1 MILMLQKGFKCI
13 DFDDDNKRCNI
24 LIGDKG
30 SINYFDISKIDVLN
44 QQASFNVEP
53 KPFTIEF

>member
-1 MILMLQKGFKCI
+1 MILMLQKSFKCI
-13 DFDDDNKRCNI
+13 DFDDDNKRFNI

-44 QQASFNVEP
+44 QQASFKVEP
-53 KPFTIEF
+53 KLFTH

>member
-1 MILMLQKGFKCI
+1 MILMLQKSFKCI

-30 SINYFDISKIDVLN
+30 SINYSDISKIDVLN
-44 QQASFNVEP
+44 QQESFKVEP
-53 KPFTIEF
+53 KPFTH

>member
-1 MILMLQKGFKCI
+1 MILMLQKSFKCI

-44 QQASFNVEP
+44 QQESFKGEP
-53 KPFTIEF
+53 KPFTH

>member
-1 MILMLQKGFKCI
+1 MILMLQKSFKCI
-13 DFDDDNKRCNI
+13 DFDDDNKRFNI

-44 QQASFNVEP
+44 QQKSFKGEP
-53 KPFTIEF
+53 KLFTH

>member
-1 MILMLQKGFKCI
+1 MILMLQKSFKCI
-13 DFDDDNKRCNI
+13 DFDDDNKRFDI

-44 QQASFNVEP
+44 QQASFKGEL

>member
-1 MILMLQKGFKCI
+1 MILMLQKSFKRI
-13 DFDDDNKRCNI
+13 DFDDDNKRFNI

-44 QQASFNVEP
+44 QQESFKGEP

>member
-1 MILMLQKGFKCI
+1 MLQKSFKCI

-44 QQASFNVEP
+44 QQASFKGAP

>member
-1 MILMLQKGFKCI
+1 MILMLQKSFKCI
-13 DFDDDNKRCNI
+13 DSDDDNKRFNI

-44 QQASFNVEP
+44 QQESFKGEP
-53 KPFTIEF
+53 KLFTH

>member
-1 MILMLQKGFKCI
+1 MILMLQKSFKCI
-13 DFDDDNKRCNI
+13 NFEDDNKRFNI

-44 QQASFNVEP
+44 QQESFKGEP

>member
-1 MILMLQKGFKCI
+1 MILMLQKSFKCI
-13 DFDDDNKRCNI
+13 DFDDDNKRFNI

-44 QQASFNVEP
+44 QQESFKVEP
-53 KPFTIEF
+53 KPVTIEF

>member
-1 MILMLQKGFKCI
+1 MILMLQKSFKCI
-13 DFDDDNKRCNI
+13 EFDDDNKRFNI

-44 QQASFNVEP
+44 QQESFKGEP
-53 KPFTIEF
+53 KLFTH

>member
-1 MILMLQKGFKCI
+1 MILMLQKSFKCI
-13 DFDDDNKRCNI
+13 NFDDDNKRFNI

-44 QQASFNVEP
+44 QQKSFKGEP
-53 KPFTIEF
+53 KSFIIEF

>member
-1 MILMLQKGFKCI
+1 MILMLQNSFKCI
-13 DFDDDNKRCNI
+13 DFDNDNKRFNI

-44 QQASFNVEP
+44 QQESFKGEP

>member
-1 MILMLQKGFKCI
+1 MLQKSFKCI

-30 SINYFDISKIDVLN
+30 SINYSDISKIDVLN
-44 QQASFNVEP
+44 QQESFKGEP

>member
-1 MILMLQKGFKCI
+1 MILMLQKSFKCI
-13 DFDDDNKRCNI
+13 DFDDDNKRFDI

-44 QQASFNVEP
+44 QQAFFKGEL

>member
-1 MILMLQKGFKCI
+1 MILMLQKSFKRI
-13 DFDDDNKRCNI
+13 DFDDDNKRFNI

-44 QQASFNVEP
+44 QQESFKGEP
-53 KPFTIEF
+53 KLFTH

>member
-1 MILMLQKGFKCI
+1 MFLMLQKSFKCI
-13 DFDDDNKRCNI
+13 DFDDDNKRFNI

-44 QQASFNVEP
+44 QQESFKGEP
-53 KPFTIEF
+53 KLFTH

>member
-1 MILMLQKGFKCI
+1 MILMLQKSFKCI
-13 DFDDDNKRCNI
+13 DFDDDNKRFNI

-44 QQASFNVEP
+44 QQESFKVEP

>member
-1 MILMLQKGFKCI
+1 MILMLHISFKCI
-13 DFDDDNKRCNI
+13 DFDDDNKRFNI

-44 QQASFNVEP
+44 QQESFKGEP
-53 KPFTIEF
+53 KLFTH

>member
-1 MILMLQKGFKCI
+1 MILMLQKSFKCI
-13 DFDDDNKRCNI
+13 NFDDDNKRFNI

-44 QQASFNVEP
+44 QQESFKGEP
-53 KPFTIEF
+53 KLFTH

>member
-1 MILMLQKGFKCI
+1 MILMLQKSFKCI
-13 DFDDDNKRCNI
+13 NFEDDNKRFNI

-44 QQASFNVEP
+44 QQESFKGEP
-53 KPFTIEF
+53 KLFTH

>member
-1 MILMLQKGFKCI
+1 MILMLQKSFKCI
-13 DFDDDNKRCNI
+13 DFGDDNKRFNI

-44 QQASFNVEP
+44 QQASFKVEP
-53 KPFTIEF
+53 KLFTH

>member
-1 MILMLQKGFKCI
+1 MLQKSFKYI

-30 SINYFDISKIDVLN
+30 SINYSDISKIDVLN
-44 QQASFNVEP
+44 QQESFKGEP

>member
-1 MILMLQKGFKCI
+1 MILTLQKNFKCT

-44 QQASFNVEP
+44 QQESFKGEP
-53 KPFTIEF
+53 KPFTH

>member
-1 MILMLQKGFKCI
+1 MILMLQKSFKCI

-30 SINYFDISKIDVLN
+30 SINYSDISKIDVLN
-44 QQASFNVEP
+44 QKASFKGEP

>member
-1 MILMLQKGFKCI
+1 MILMLQKSFKCI
-13 DFDDDNKRCNI
+13 NFDDDNKRCNI

-30 SINYFDISKIDVLN
+30 SINYFDISKNDVLN
-44 QQASFNVEP
+44 QQASFKGEP